1 MAIPCQIPVQKPSQK
16 LTALSLVAYQLDFNQ
31 IKLLMSEC
39 SITSQFS
46 YTPVVWMFHS
56 SKQNQ
61 DINCMHERAL
71 RVVYN
76 DYNSSFDELLETL
89 VRFMT
94 EPSKTGNR
102 DF

>member
-16 LTALSLVAYQLDFNQ
+16 LNALSLDAYQLDFNQ

-94 EPSKTGNR
+94 ETFKNW
-102 DF
+102 